1 MMKTVAVFALAV
13 GLVGPASAAT
23 TTLDFTADNVTST
36 GLYTVTGSGALTNS
50 THGNAVGCTGSGWD
64 FACNT
69 SGGQT
74 DVGFGVAG
82 VNSNEIDAVI
92 RANEWV
98 QVTFAYAVKIVAF
111 AGMLTYNGSQDG
123 EGTETVVLQ
132 YLTAGG
138 LWVDA
143 PAAGAIND
151 DNDNTNIGNDNFGTV
166 GLAWL
171 DGLSIDTT
179 AVRFTAGGT
188 GTFDDGNANVTA
200 AGLKV
205 APVPIPASFPLLL
218 AGLGALGFAARRK
231 QRKSA

>member
-36 GLYTVTGSGALTNS
+36 GLYTVTGSGALSNA
-50 THGNAVGCTGSGWD
+50 THGNNIGCTGSGWGT

-69 SGGQT
+69 SDGKT
-74 DVGFGVAG
+74 DVGFGVVG
-82 VNSNEIDAVI
+82 VNSNEIDGMI
-92 RANEWV
+92 EANEWV

-111 AGMLTYNGSQDG
+111 AGMLTYNGSQKD

-138 LWVDA
+138 WVNG
-143 PAAGAIND
+143 PAAAALY
-151 DNDNTNIGNDNFGTV
+151 NDNSPTNTGNDNFGTV

-171 DGLSIDTT
+171 GGLSIDTT

-188 GTFDDGNANVTA
+188 GKFDDGNTNVTA

>member
-36 GLYTVTGSGALTNS
+36 GFYTVTASGALTNS

-82 VNSNEIDAVI
+82 GANPNEIDAAI

-111 AGMLTYNGSQDG
+111 AGMLTYNGSQKG
-123 EGTETVVLQ
+123 EGTETVKLQ

-138 LWVDA
+138 WVY
-143 PAAGAIND
+143 AASASAIND
-151 DNDNTNIGNDNFGTV
+151 DNDPTNSGNDNFGTV

-179 AVRFTAGGT
+179 AVRFKAGGT

-205 APVPIPASFPLLL
+205 ASVPIPASFPLLL